1 MNTME
6 KSLLKKYITD
16 LAKESKKLQKK
27 LEAISENPPMSYEI
41 VPNLT
46 IKKISADCTVIVDFN
61 ISASTL
67 INVKNEK
74 DSSKC
79 TKKFWYDETAAT
91 PTCRV
96 NHGVQPTGDVTSA
109 QKALLISNLST
120 LNNWQVGAPTASCG
134 NCPDGWI
141 YNGKSKCFKVFGG
154 LEY

>member
-1 MNTME
+1 M
-6 KSLLKKYITD
+6 
-16 LAKESKKLQKK
+16 
-27 LEAISENPPMSYEI
+27 
-41 VPNLT
+41 
-46 IKKISADCTVIVDFN
+46 DFN

-109 QKALLISNLST
+109 QKALLISNLSA
-120 LNNWQVGAPTASCG
+120 LNNWQVGAPTGSCG
-134 NCPDGWI
+134 NCPDGWV
-141 YNGKSKCFKVFGG
+141 YNGKSKCFKVFSALGYRSAVDTCRAAHTTSGDYILTVGRAKLLQFIEDEDFTMLYYGG
-154 LEY
+154 VLTKCK